1 MSLVYI
7 NEIPAYFNLDRK
19 QTKTKA
25 EIEIEKILSGRYQ
38 RRKIKAIKLGK
49 TSLKANPIKVN

>member
-1 MSLVYI
+1 MYI

-19 QTKTKA
+19 KTKTKE

-38 RRKIKAIKLGK
+38 RWKIKAIKLGK
-49 TSLKANPIKVN
+49 KSLKANPIKVN